1 MISSKATG
9 EYVTVLT
16 DEQDEDM
23 ATDLAK
29 LEFESYGRSNLDLE
43 IVARQ
48 TFYDESRKMTM
59 YALKE
64 PED

>member
-23 ATDLAK
+23 AKDLAE
-29 LEFESYGRSNLDLE
+29 LEFESYGRSNLDPE
-43 IVARQ
+43 IVAKR
-48 TFYDESRKMTM
+48 TFYDEGRKMTV